1 MPAFAAVDCHC
12 CPAGLHVQEMMQ
24 RLPQQIAAFQKQ
36 GHPSVSVIVGVGHH
50 TKGPPAAR
58 MRPAVEA
65 LVKELGYSITEPTPG
80 LLKVRLR

>member
-1 MPAFAAVDCHC
+1 
-12 CPAGLHVQEMMQ
+12 MMQ
-24 RLPQQIAAFQKQ
+24 LLPQQLAAFQKQ
-36 GHPSVSVIVGVGHH
+36 QHSSVSVIVGVGHH

-65 LVKELGYSITEPTPG
+65 LVRELGYSLSEPTPG